1 MGIRGMRA
9 GDSIFAKD
17 ASAVWIVD
25 EVGFNEVEV
34 YDRDRPSVTKTISAA
49 DLECVDSH
57 DGIWQEM
64 ES

>member
-1 MGIRGMRA
+1 MSIRGMRV

-17 ASAVWIVD
+17 ASAIWIVD
-25 EVGFNEVEV
+25 EVDYNSVEV
-34 YDRDRPSVTKTISAA
+34 HDRDRPSRTKTISGEN
-49 DLECVDSH
+49 LECVDSD